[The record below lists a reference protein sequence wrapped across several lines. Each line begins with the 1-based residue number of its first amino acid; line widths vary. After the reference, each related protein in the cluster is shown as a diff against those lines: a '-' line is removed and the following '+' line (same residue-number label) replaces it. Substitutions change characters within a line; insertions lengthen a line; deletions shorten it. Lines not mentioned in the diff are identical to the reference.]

1 VLSYYFFQ
9 QQDKKGMHKV
19 QSWRTLLGIII
30 QDSKEKQRILDELDI
45 SQITLTRWVNG
56 SSDPRPQNLR
66 QLVNALPQYREQLL
80 DLLREEKGVADLS
93 NPFQDDSPKEIPSE
107 FYEQVFIARASTT
120 ENLRFWSM
128 CQLILQQA
136 IGQLDTERQGI
147 AIWVVSCMP
156 PSGPHHKVR
165 SLREVVGLGTPPWPA
180 NLEQT
185 AMFLGAESMAG
196 NTVTLCHPTISQNLD
211 AEYHFLPFTR
221 GEHEKSAAIYPI
233 LYAGRVAGVLMV
245 SSAEYNHFISQHR
258 TTLIQH
264 YADLIALA
272 FEPEDFYA
280 PEDITLGVMP
290 TPEVQRKHFVN
301 YRRMLIKNMDI
312 INSSGHQRVNS
323 IQADLRTW
331 QKLEDEL
338 LKLPI
343 E

>member
-1 VLSYYFFQ
+1 
-9 QQDKKGMHKV
+9 
-19 QSWRTLLGIII
+19 
-30 QDSKEKQRILDELDI
+30 
-45 SQITLTRWVNG
+45 
-56 SSDPRPQNLR
+56 
-66 QLVNALPQYREQLL
+66 
-80 DLLREEKGVADLS
+80 
-93 NPFQDDSPKEIPSE
+93 
-107 FYEQVFIARASTT
+107 
-120 ENLRFWSM
+120 
-128 CQLILQQA
+128 
-136 IGQLDTERQGI
+136 
-147 AIWVVSCMP
+147 
-156 PSGPHHKVR
+156 
-165 SLREVVGLGTPPWPA
+165 
-180 NLEQT
+180 
-185 AMFLGAESMAG
+185 MAG

-233 LYAGRVAGVLMV
+233 LYAGRVAGVLLV
-245 SSAEYNHFISQHR
+245 SSAEYKHFVSQRR
-258 TTLIQH
+258 TNLIQH

-290 TPEVQRKHFVN
+290 PPEVQQKHFVN
-301 YRRMLIKNMDI
+301 YRRMLVRNMD

>member
-1 VLSYYFFQ
+1 
-9 QQDKKGMHKV
+9 MHKA

-30 QDSKEKQRILDELDI
+30 NDPKEKQRILDELDI
-45 SQITLTRWVNG
+45 TQITLTRWVNG

-66 QLVNALPQYREQLL
+66 QLVNALPQHREQLL
-80 DLLREEKGVADLS
+80 DLLREEKGVADLAS
-93 NPFQDDSPKEIPSE
+93 PLQDDSPKEIPSE
-107 FYEQVFIARASTT
+107 FYEQVFISRASTT

-156 PSGPHHKVR
+156 PSGPHNKVR

-233 LYAGRVAGVLMV
+233 LYAGRVAGVLLV
-245 SSAEYNHFISQHR
+245 SSAEYKHFVSQRR

-290 TPEVQRKHFVN
+290 PPEVQQKHFVN
-301 YRRMLIKNMDI
+301 YRRMLVRNMD

>member
-1 VLSYYFFQ
+1 
-9 QQDKKGMHKV
+9 MHKA

-30 QDSKEKQRILDELDI
+30 QDPKEKQRILDELDI
-45 SQITLTRWVNG
+45 TQITLTRWVNG

-66 QLVNALPQYREQLL
+66 QLVNALPHYREQLL
-80 DLLREEKGVADLS
+80 DLLREEKGVADLA

-156 PSGPHHKVR
+156 PSGPYQKVR

-185 AMFLGAESMAG
+185 ALFLGAESMAG

-233 LYAGRVAGVLMV
+233 LYAGRVAGVLLV
-245 SSAEYNHFISQHR
+245 SSAEYNHFISQRR

-280 PEDITLGVMP
+280 PEEITLGVMP
-290 TPEVQRKHFVN
+290 TPEVQRKYFVN
-301 YRRMLIKNMDI
+301 YRRMLVKNMDVHR
-312 INSSGHQRVNS
+312 SGPQRVNS

>member
-1 VLSYYFFQ
+1 
-9 QQDKKGMHKV
+9 MHKA

-30 QDSKEKQRILDELDI
+30 NDPKEKQRILDELDI
-45 SQITLTRWVNG
+45 TQITLTRWVNG

-66 QLVNALPQYREQLL
+66 QLVNALPQHREQLL
-80 DLLREEKGVADLS
+80 DLLREEKGVADLTS
-93 NPFQDDSPKEIPSE
+93 PLQDDSPKEIPSE

-156 PSGPHHKVR
+156 PSGPHNKVR

-233 LYAGRVAGVLMV
+233 LYAGRVAGVLLV
-245 SSAEYNHFISQHR
+245 SSAEYKHFVSQRR
-258 TTLIQH
+258 TNLIQH

-280 PEDITLGVMP
+280 PEAITLGVMP
-290 TPEVQRKHFVN
+290 PPEVQQKHFVH
-301 YRRMLIKNMDI
+301 YRRMLVKNMD

>member
-1 VLSYYFFQ
+1 
-9 QQDKKGMHKV
+9 MHKA

-30 QDSKEKQRILDELDI
+30 SNAKEKQRILDELDI
-45 SQITLTRWVNG
+45 TQITLTRWVNG

-80 DLLREEKGVADLS
+80 DLLHAERGVADFS
-93 NPFQDDSPKEIPSE
+93 HPFPDDSPKEIPSE
-107 FYEQVFIARASTT
+107 FYEQIFIARASTT

-196 NTVTLCHPTISQNLD
+196 NTATLCHPTLSQNLD

-233 LYAGRVAGVLMV
+233 LYAGRVAGVLLV
-245 SSAEYNHFISQHR
+245 CSAEYNHFISQRR
-258 TTLIQH
+258 TNLIQH

-290 TPEVQRKHFVN
+290 TLEVQQKHFVN
-301 YRRMLIKNMDI
+301 YRRMLVRNLD
-312 INSSGHQRVNS
+312 INSSRHQRVNS